1 MKSKKLLTL
10 FLLIFASLLFAKPIE
25 LPQALGFVNDF
36 AGILSTETHDR
47 INDWAI
53 ELREKS
59 GVDFAIATFENI
71 GGEDEVDFGVRL
83 FKHWGIGSQRDEGVL
98 ILLAVSERRI
108 RIEVGYGSEGYI
120 TDAFSHQVYN
130 HMRGFLSQKGAENW
144 DAAFMQGSLM
154 ILEQIAKEKEI
165 TLTGMS
171 DYAKGLRG
179 KEKDN
184 ALGLITTL
192 FIIFVFLIIV
202 TRGGILSMLF
212 YGSGFGGPGRG
223 GPPFGGGG
231 FGGGGRSGGFGS
243 GSSGSSGGF
252 GGFGGFGGGRSGG
265 GGAGGGF

>member
-1 MKSKKLLTL
+1 MKFRRLCLFTL
-10 FLLIFASLLFAKPIE
+10 FLAFSLILSAEVLMPEAI
-25 LPQALGFVNDF
+25 GFVNDF
-36 AGILSTETHDR
+36 AGLLSEETHDK

-83 FKHWGIGSQRDEGVL
+83 FEHWGIGSERDEGVL
-98 ILLAVSERRI
+98 ILLAKSERRI
-108 RIEVGYGSEGYI
+108 RIEVGYGAEGYI
-120 TDAFSHQVYN
+120 TDAYAHQVYN
-130 HMRGFLSQKGAENW
+130 SMRSFLSQKGAENW

-154 ILEQIAKEKEI
+154 ILDKIAKEKEI

-171 DYAKGLRG
+171 DYAKGLRSNEG
-179 KEKDN
+179 N
-184 ALGLITTL
+184 NGVGLVATI
-192 FIIFVFLIIV
+192 FIIFVFLVIV
-202 TRGGILSMLF
+202 TRGEILRMLLF
-212 YGSGFGGPGRG
+212 GSGFGGSGRG

-231 FGGGGRSGGFGS
+231 YGGGRSGGLG
-243 GSSGSSGGF
+243 GGSSGGF

>member
-1 MKSKKLLTL
+1 MKSKKLFILSLLL
-10 FLLIFASLLFAKPIE
+10 FVSLLFAQPIE
-25 LPQALGFVNDF
+25 LPEAHGFVNDF
-36 AGILSTETHDR
+36 AGILSKETHDM

-59 GVDFAIATFENI
+59 DVEFAIATFENI
-71 GGEDEVDFGVRL
+71 GGENEVDFGVRL
-83 FKHWGIGSQRDEGVL
+83 FEHWGIGSQRDEGVL
-98 ILLAVSERRI
+98 VLLAKEERRI

-120 TDAFSHQVYN
+120 TDAFSYRVYN
-130 HMRGFLSQKGAENW
+130 TMRSFLSQKGAEDW

-179 KEKDN
+179 KETN
-184 ALGLITTL
+184 NGMGLVATI

-202 TRGGILSMLF
+202 TRGGILRFLF
-212 YGSGFGGPGRG
+212 YSSVFGGSGRG
-223 GPPFGGGG
+223 GPPYSGGG
-231 FGGGGRSGGFGS
+231 FGGGGRSGGFG
-243 GSSGSSGGF
+243 SGSSGGF

>member
-1 MKSKKLLTL
+1 MKSKKLFVLS
-10 FLLIFASLLFAKPIE
+10 LLIFASLLFARPIE
-25 LPQALGFVNDF
+25 LPQAIGFVNDF
-36 AGILSTETHDR
+36 AGILSQETHDL

-53 ELREKS
+53 ELREKG
-59 GVDFAIATFENI
+59 GVDFAIATFESI

-83 FKHWGIGSQRDEGVL
+83 FKHWGIGSRRDEGVL
-98 ILLAVSERRI
+98 VLLAKEERRL

-120 TDAFSHQVYN
+120 TDAFSHQVYM
-130 HMRGFLSQKGAENW
+130 HMRNFLSQKGAEDW

-154 ILEQIAKEKEI
+154 ILNQIAKEKEI

-179 KEKDN
+179 DEAN
-184 ALGLITTL
+184 SGVGLVATF
-192 FIIFVFLIIV
+192 FIIFVFLIII
-202 TRGGILSMLF
+202 TRGRILHVLF
-212 YGSGFGGPGRG
+212 YSSLFGGSGRG

-231 FGGGGRSGGFGS
+231 YGGGGRSGGFGS
-243 GSSGSSGGF
+243 GGSGGF